1 MKNKRWSGFLS
12 IVFLTF
18 FIIPG
23 LVQAVSP
30 ETEDIQFPQLVGF
43 DIKFEYPVFYPD
55 NLWDY
60 INGAADT
67 YLDYGFSKLNIAEY
81 VKGENTYKVEVYI
94 HKNAVY
100 AFGMYA
106 VERSPDY
113 SFIDLGVQGYSEPSL
128 VHFVKGTYYV
138 KVSTYS
144 DDSEAGKIIGKIAA
158 SLENNLEGERSIP
171 EIFKLFPETGR
182 IQNSEYFVSRN
193 FLGYSF
199 LNQVFSCKYKLD
211 NKVFTLF
218 IISSEKSTDDK
229 NSLDKLLEKAES
241 FEKGENSIYRIHDR
255 YNGILY
261 ANQDTDHIIGVQG
274 LEDHAL
280 ATELIEKVRM
290 REKVKWSKVKK

>member
-1 MKNKRWSGFLS
+1 MKNKTWNGFLS
-12 IVFLTF
+12 IVFITF
-18 FIIPG
+18 FINPG
-23 LVQAVSP
+23 LVQAGPP

-94 HKNAVY
+94 HENAVY

-113 SFIDLGVQGYSEPSL
+113 NFIDLGVQGYSEPSL
-128 VHFVKGTYYV
+128 VHFVKGPYYV

-144 DDSEAGKIIGKIAA
+144 DDPEAGKIIGEIVT
-158 SLENNLEGERSIP
+158 SLENKLEGERYVP
-171 EIFKLFPETGR
+171 EIYKLFPETGR
-182 IQNSEYFVSRN
+182 IENSEYFVSRN

-211 NKVFTLF
+211 DKVFMVF
-218 IISSEKSTDDK
+218 IISSEGFTDDK
-229 NSLDKLLEKAES
+229 NSLDKLLEKAED
-241 FEKGENSIYRIHDR
+241 FEKRENAVYIIHDR
-255 YNGILY
+255 YNGTLY
-261 ANQDTDHIIGVQG
+261 ASQNTDHIIGVQD
-274 LEDHAL
+274 LEDHSL
-280 ATELIEKVRM
+280 AIELIEKVRM
-290 REKVKWSKVKK
+290 NKDKR

>member
-1 MKNKRWSGFLS
+1 MKNKRWSGVLS
-12 IVFLTF
+12 IIFLTF
-18 FIIPG
+18 FINPG
-23 LVQAVSP
+23 LVQAISHK
-30 ETEDIQFPQLVGF
+30 TEDIQFPQLVGF
-43 DIKFEYPVFYPD
+43 DIKFEYPVYYPD

-113 SFIDLGVQGYSEPSL
+113 NFIDLGVQGYSEPSL
-128 VHFVKGTYYV
+128 VHFVKGSYYV
-138 KVSTYS
+138 KVNTYS
-144 DDSEAGKIIGKIAA
+144 DDPEVGKIIGEIAA
-158 SLENNLEGERSIP
+158 SLENKLEGERSIP
-171 EIFKLFPETGR
+171 DIFKLFPETGR
-182 IQNSEYFVSRN
+182 INNSEYFVSRN

-199 LNQVFSCKYKLD
+199 LNHVFSSRYKVD
-211 NKVFTLF
+211 DKGFTVF
-218 IISSEKSTDDK
+218 IISLEGSIDDK

-241 FEKGENSIYRIHDR
+241 FEKGKNAVYTIHDR

-261 ANQDTDHIIGVQG
+261 ASQESGYIIGVQG
-274 LEDHAL
+274 LEDLSL
-280 ATELIEKVRM
+280 ATEFIEKV
-290 REKVKWSKVKK
+290 KQIP